1 LFLSVA
7 VPKRDELTSDHHVVR
22 PILTD
27 GKPFVLPHKD
37 IAFAE
42 IALIFIDVLPV
53 VKIQIFR
60 GKNYVP
66 D

>member
-1 LFLSVA
+1 MFLSVA
-7 VPKRDELTSDHHVVR
+7 VPERDEIASDHHVVR
-22 PILTD
+22 SVLAD
-27 GKPFVLPHKD
+27 GKPFVLPHKN

-60 GKNYVP
+60 GKDYVP